1 MESAIPPRLSIRAA
15 SKWANVSERT
25 LRRMVAD
32 GRVSIVEERDGKKLL
47 EMCDLD
53 RLGLLGI
60 KGETSKAPPPRQER
74 VTDELTSLHHQVE
87 SLRQQVDSLTRERD
101 RVTREADAWR
111 EQASHLLLA
120 LTPATKDADE
130 APKRR
135 PWWRRWRG

>member
-53 RLGLLGI
+53 RLGLLGVS
-60 KGETSKAPPPRQER
+60 GETSKAPPPRQER
-74 VTDELTSLHHQVE
+74 VSDELAALHHQVE

-111 EQASHLLLA
+111 EQASHLLHVLG
-120 LTPATKDADE
+120 PAPETTEETRK
-130 APKRR
+130 